1 MREYYEQF
9 SVDKFDN
16 LEEMDNFLESYIL
29 PKVNWKEIDQLN
41 RAITRDKIEYVI
53 KTLPTKEIQDQMASQ
68 ENYTKHTKR
77 KLYTSSLKFLKNW
90 RRRNTSKDILWCQ
103 QQLNYQDRQKY
114 HQKRKLQA
122 YKFDECRCKKFSTKV

>member
-29 PKVNWKEIDQLN
+29 PKVNCKEIDQLN

-77 KLYTSSLKFLKNW
+77 NLYPSSLNFSQRLKKKENSQ
-90 RRRNTSKDILWCQ
+90 RYSMRHRHPNSGT
-103 QQLNYQDRQKY
+103 RQRY
-114 HQKRKLQA
+114 H
-122 YKFDECRCKKFSTKV
+122 